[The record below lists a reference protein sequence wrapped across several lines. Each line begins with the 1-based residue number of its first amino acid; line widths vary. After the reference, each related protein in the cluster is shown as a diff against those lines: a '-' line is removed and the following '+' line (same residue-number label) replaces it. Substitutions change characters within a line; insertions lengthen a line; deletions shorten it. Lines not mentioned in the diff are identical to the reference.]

1 MNGRYASLALVNMSV
16 LNLVMKTKKEK
27 KHMNEF
33 SRVERRQK
41 LHLDVDA

>member
-27 KHMNEF
+27 RHMNEF
-33 SRVERRQK
+33 SRVGRRQK